1 MDFEFSEEQKIFK
14 EVARDFA
21 EKEIVP
27 LVEKYEKE

>member
-21 EKEIVP
+21 EKEIGP